1 MATTLYDDAPLDV
14 RADIRAAHA
23 QRLDEIASPGTW
35 FDAKT
40 RVAIAAEA
48 RNAKGC
54 KLCADRKAALSPFA
68 VDGTHDSLGEQPQ
81 TIVEVIHRI
90 ATDPGRLTQRWYR
103 NCLESGLTEEEY
115 VEIVG
120 VTCSTISLDTF
131 ARAAGTGRLP
141 LPAPKAGEPSRER
154 PAEAK
159 PGDAWVPWVAAQ
171 DAGERWGDQFGPAA
185 SNIRRAL
192 SLVPDEARAWFDVV
206 DTQYLNAEQMR
217 DFDTMHRAIDRAQ
230 IELVAGRISFLNQ
243 CAY

>member
-1 MATTLYDDAPLDV
+1 MATQLYDDAPLDV

-23 QRLDEIASPGTW
+23 QRLDEIAAAGTW
-35 FDAKT
+35 FDGPT
-40 RVAIAAEA
+40 RVAIAAET
-48 RNAKGC
+48 RNARGC
-54 KLCADRKAALSPFA
+54 SLCAERKAALSPFA
-68 VDGTHDSLGEQPQ
+68 VDGAHDSLGDLPEN
-81 TIVEVIHRI
+81 IVEVIHRI

-103 NCLESGLTEEEY
+103 GRLESGLTEEEY

-120 VTCSTISLDTF
+120 VACSTISMDTF

-141 LPAPKAGEPSRER
+141 LPEPKSGEPTRER

-159 PGDAWVPWVAAQ
+159 QGDAWVPWIAPE
-171 DAGERWGDQFGPAA
+171 DAGERWDSQFGPAA

-192 SLVPDEARAWFDVV
+192 SLVPEEARAWFDVV
-206 DTQYLNAEQMR
+206 DAQYLNAGQMR

-230 IELVAGRISFLNQ
+230 IELIAGRISFLNQ

>member
-48 RNAKGC
+48 RNANGC
-54 KLCADRKAALSPFA
+54 KLCSRRTAALSPLA
-68 VDGTHDSLGEQPQ
+68 VDGMHDSLDDLPEPV
-81 TIVEVIHRI
+81 IEVIHRI
-90 ATDPGRLTQRWYR
+90 ATDPSRLSQRWYR
-103 NCLESGLTEEEY
+103 NCLERADGRGICRDCGRHLLDDLTRY
-115 VEIVG
+115 VCARSRNRAIATSRAKG
-120 VTCSTISLDTF
+120 RRTG
-131 ARAAGTGRLP
+131 ARAPSRGETGRRLGVVGC
-141 LPAPKAGEPSRER
+141 APGR
-154 PAEAK
+154 
-159 PGDAWVPWVAAQ
+159 W
-171 DAGERWGDQFGPAA
+171 ERWGDQFGPAA